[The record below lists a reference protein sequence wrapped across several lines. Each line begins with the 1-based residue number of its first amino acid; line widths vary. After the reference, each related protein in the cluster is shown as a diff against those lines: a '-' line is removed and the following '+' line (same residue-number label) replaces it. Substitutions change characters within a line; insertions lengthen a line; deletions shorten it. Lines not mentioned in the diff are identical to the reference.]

1 MEEAV
6 AGGSPRG
13 RHLERDTCFSS
24 ILAKGV
30 DFSLMPL
37 YDAVVPDDGTAERPV
52 VATGPRHRNL
62 RAINARV
69 HGKERTT

>member
-1 MEEAV
+1 MEEDV
-6 AGGSPRG
+6 AGDSPRG

-24 ILAKGV
+24 ILPKGV

-52 VATGPRHRNL
+52 VATGFRHRHL